1 MIELLA
7 SIFTLICVYLTN
19 KRSILSWPIGILG
32 IIFYSI
38 VFFQA
43 KLYADFILQ
52 FIFFIQSIFGWIN
65 WNKNKMNNVIKINKL
80 TFNEILYILIFYV
93 FLSGLTTYLLLNF
106 TNASL
111 PYWDSQLMTL
121 SLIANYLLIK
131 RKLENWIIWIL
142 VDINYIFMFIYKNLY
157 FSSVLYFILLIIAIS
172 GFINWRKN
180 YE

>member
-19 KRSILSWPIGILG
+19 KRSILNWPIGILG

-52 FIFFIQSIFGWIN
+52 IIFVIQSIFGWIN
-65 WNKNKMNNVIKINKL
+65 WNKNKVNNVIKINKL
-80 TFNEILYILIFYV
+80 TFNEIIYIFIFYV
-93 FLSGLTTYLLLNF
+93 FLSGLTTYLLFNF

-172 GFINWRKN
+172 GFINWKKN

>member
-19 KRSILSWPIGILG
+19 KRSILSWPVGILG

-38 VFFQA
+38 VFFQT

-52 FIFFIQSIFGWIN
+52 IVFIIQSIFGWIN
-65 WNKNKMNNVIKINKL
+65 WNKNKVNNIIKVSKL
-80 TFNEILYILIFYV
+80 TFTEIVYICIFYT
-93 FLSGLTTYLLLNF
+93 FLSVLTTYLLFNF

-111 PYWDSQLMTL
+111 PIWDSQLMTL

-131 RKLENWIIWIL
+131 RKLENWILWIL
-142 VDINYIFMFIYKNLY
+142 VDINYVFMFIYKDLY
-157 FSSVLYFILLIIAIS
+157 FSSVLYFILLLIAIS
-172 GFINWRKN
+172 GFINWKKN